1 MLIALRKRRVPHGS
15 LIHPVT
21 LYRATVL
28 LTTHYLDETQKP
40 CDWMA
45 FIREGRILARRTRAQ
60 VVDRYDGE
68 DLEGACSGMP

>member
-1 MLIALRKRRVPHGS
+1 M
-15 LIHPVT
+15 
-21 LYRATVL
+21 L